1 MVIWNDNGLATRGAI
16 DGFFFITLQT
26 TPLMKSDFILWA

>member
-16 DGFFFITLQT
+16 DGFFFYYPTDNAT
-26 TPLMKSDFILWA
+26 NEV